1 MEKKQSGARGEERR
15 GASWACPGQ
24 LREALQVFTSSKVL
38 LCCREKQVRKNPER
52 RYIPNE
58 RVRACVRAC
67 VRASVNKAVPSRL
80 SACAIYFIHQRSIAS
95 DISNRAVCLVFSRR
109 AEHWIKGKM
118 NFRFES

>member
-80 SACAIYFIHQRSIAS
+80 PSCLCHLFYPSKINRLGYLKPCRLSCLLSKSRALDQRE
-95 DISNRAVCLVFSRR
+95 DEL
-109 AEHWIKGKM
+109 
-118 NFRFES
+118 